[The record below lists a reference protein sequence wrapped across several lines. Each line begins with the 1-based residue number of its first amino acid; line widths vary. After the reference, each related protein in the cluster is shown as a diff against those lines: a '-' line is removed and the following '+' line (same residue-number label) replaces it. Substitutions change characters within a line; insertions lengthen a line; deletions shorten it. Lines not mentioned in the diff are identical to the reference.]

1 MGLSKASGAPL
12 GFLGGAMGTV
22 GQFTERQYRRRSSFA
37 GEIRSLVWDM
47 LRCRW
52 LCADAKE
59 IAADRFWSPE
69 EIYLLESKSYKY
81 VNGV

>member
-1 MGLSKASGAPL
+1 MLATSDEL
-12 GFLGGAMGTV
+12 GVSYGGEAV
-22 GQFTERQYRRRSSFA
+22 IEN
-37 GEIRSLVWDM
+37 GEQIRSLVWDM

-59 IAADRFWSPE
+59 IAADRVWSPE